1 MSNGD
6 RTQGERITSLEDVA
20 QERKEDTTAWRGSVE
35 KRFDKIDKKLDSLLS
50 NNKNVVTLPILAEA
64 MHAHVESCPSRNP
77 SNPGPK
83 NNTNGNKW
91 LGLALQGWK
100 GLGIIGSMVVLNGM
114 LTIIILKLIKVF

>member
-20 QERKEDTTAWRGSVE
+20 QERKEDTAAWRGSVE

-64 MHAHVESCPSRNP
+64 MRAHVESCPSRNP
-77 SNPGPK
+77 SNPGK
-83 NNTNGNKW
+83 GNNKADTIVDVLTKGYRR
-91 LGLALQGWK
+91 LGVFGCLLVVIV
-100 GLGIIGSMVVLNGM
+100 GLM
-114 LTIIILKLIKVF
+114 IILAKSVGVF